1 MKGSSWIVPYNN
13 ANTIRWFQTLRRFAW
28 TAYLKFLE
36 ILSEYVSLLR
46 DTIYVLSGD
55 AKSEPNRN
63 FPYSLNYG
71 KIIRMTPPGHYR
83 YLMEQRDRFII
94 RAARYPGHRMRYR
107 GACPVLFRSTNM
119 QCRRLTQLT
128 GNSRGTKKLTGED
141 SRCIFLFLDATESLT
156 AYREVRYRSGLFQ
169 TCPDEDCQVFVDYP
183 AARDGS

>member
-63 FPYSLNYG
+63 FPYSLNYENYPYD
-71 KIIRMTPPGHYR
+71 TS
-83 YLMEQRDRFII
+83 
-94 RAARYPGHRMRYR
+94 RALSISH
-107 GACPVLFRSTNM
+107 
-119 QCRRLTQLT
+119 
-128 GNSRGTKKLTGED
+128 GTKGPFHNPCSTVSRTQDAVPGSMPCSFQEHEYAVQEID
-141 SRCIFLFLDATESLT
+141 SANWQFPRHKKADGRGLPVHFSVPGRNRISHGLPGSSI
-156 AYREVRYRSGLFQ
+156 RSRDISIS
-169 TCPDEDCQVFVDYP
+169 CPN
-183 AARDGS
+183 